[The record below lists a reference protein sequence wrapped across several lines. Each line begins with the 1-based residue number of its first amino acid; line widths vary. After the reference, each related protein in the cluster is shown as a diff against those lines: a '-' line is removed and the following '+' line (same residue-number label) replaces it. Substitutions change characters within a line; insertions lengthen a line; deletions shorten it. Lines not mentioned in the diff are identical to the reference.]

1 MGEYR
6 FNSLNKLLV
15 FLNVAKATYT
25 INTTKV
31 KRINNIWRLSIA

>member
-6 FNSLNKLLV
+6 FTSLSKLLV

-25 INTTKV
+25 IKTTKI
-31 KRINNIWRLSIA
+31 KRLDCIWRLSIA